1 MNVTTL
7 VFLGL
12 AVVWAVVL
20 LPEALRK
27 MAGTRNSDTIRSFNH
42 QLSVLHRS
50 GSRTAAGRTA
60 AGRTAT
66 GRSNVIDLRDRRAGA
81 DRPVAAATVP
91 MSVRKRRQEVLTV
104 LGATAV
110 LTLLCTVA
118 FGGVFLIPHL
128 LADVLL
134 VTYVVLLNQANQAA
148 AVRAGSFRADPVV
161 RADLRQGAVHTAT
174 VGRTTP
180 VPRRI
185 AN

>member
-42 QLSVLHRS
+42 QLSVLNRS
-50 GSRTAAGRTA
+50 GGRTA
-60 AGRTAT
+60 AGSAAV

>member
-1 MNVTTL
+1 MNITTL

-12 AVVWAVVL
+12 AVVWAIVL
-20 LPEALRK
+20 LPEAVRK
-27 MAGTRNSDTIRSFNH
+27 LAGTRNSDTIRSFNH
-42 QLSVLHRS
+42 QLSVLNRS
-50 GSRTAAGRTA
+50 EGRSAA
-60 AGRTAT
+60 
-66 GRSNVIDLRDRRAGA
+66 GRSNVIDLRSRRSDA
-81 DRPVAAATVP
+81 DRPAAAPPVP

-104 LGATAV
+104 LGAAAV

-118 FGGVFLIPHL
+118 FGSIFLVLHL

-134 VTYVVLLNQANQAA
+134 VTYVVLVNQANQAA
-148 AVRAGSFRADPVV
+148 AARAGSFTADPV
-161 RADLRQGAVHTAT
+161 RRSDPGRGMARTAT

>member
-12 AVVWAVVL
+12 AVVWAIVL
-20 LPEALRK
+20 LPEAVRK
-27 MAGTRNSDTIRSFNH
+27 LAGTRNSDTIRSFNH
-42 QLSVLHRS
+42 QLSVLNRS
-50 GSRTAAGRTA
+50 EGRSAAGRS
-60 AGRTAT
+60 AT
-66 GRSNVIDLRDRRAGA
+66 GRSNVIDLRDRRSNAE
-81 DRPVAAATVP
+81 RPVAAAPVP

-118 FGGVFLIPHL
+118 FGGVFLILHL

-148 AVRAGSFRADPVV
+148 AARAGSFGADPVV
-161 RADLRQGAVHTAT
+161 RADLRPDAVHTAT